1 MNGQPPTTST
11 MIDEKDH
18 KPALLIV
25 DSDPVVLRTTGRAM
39 ERRGF
44 APVLVASLGAAREVL
59 PASSPRFAIIEQR
72 VSDGSGLDLIAD
84 VKRARSGAR
93 VVVLTSFGS
102 VEHAVAAARLGADDY
117 LMKPIDANSIAAAL
131 RDGGVRL
138 EDSRSFPHPGQQ
150 ELNYL
155 LTVYEQHNRNMSE
168 SARAIGMHR
177 RTLQRILR
185 RHGIAPGNTQ
195 ALPAP
200 GHVARLRRLYRL
212 WTQLLE
218 TGVARLAPMDEPSA
232 LHDAAE

>member
-1 MNGQPPTTST
+1 
-11 MIDEKDH
+11 MIDERDH
-18 KPALLIV
+18 TPTLLIV
-25 DSDPVVLRTTGRAM
+25 DPDPVVLRATGRAM
-39 ERRGF
+39 RRRGF
-44 APVLVASLGAAREVL
+44 APVLAVSLAAAREIL
-59 PASSPRFAIIEQR
+59 ASAAPRHAVIEQR
-72 VSDGSGLDLIAD
+72 VADGSGLDLIAD
-84 VKRARSGAR
+84 VKRARSDAR

-102 VEHAVAAARLGADDY
+102 VEHAVAAVHLGADDY

-131 RDGGVRL
+131 RGSASRL

-195 ALPAP
+195 PLPAS
-200 GHVARLRRLYRL
+200 ARITRLRRLYRL
-212 WTQLLE
+212 WTHLLE
-218 TGVARLAPMDEPSA
+218 TGTARLAPIGEPRA
-232 LHDAAE
+232 LRHAAE

>member
-1 MNGQPPTTST
+1 

-18 KPALLIV
+18 TPTLLIV
-25 DSDPVVLRTTGRAM
+25 DSDPVVLRATGRAM
-39 ERRGF
+39 QRRGF
-44 APVLVASLGAAREVL
+44 APILVPTLDGAREVL
-59 PASSPRFAIIEQR
+59 ASSAPRFAIIEQR
-72 VSDGSGLDLIAD
+72 VADGSGLDLIAD
-84 VKRARSGAR
+84 VKRARSDVR

-102 VEHAVAAARLGADDY
+102 VEHAVSAARLGADDY

-131 RDGGVRL
+131 RGGGSRL

-195 ALPAP
+195 ALPP
-200 GHVARLRRLYRL
+200 TGQIARLRRLYRL

-218 TGVARLAPMDEPSA
+218 TGAARLAPLDEPRA
-232 LHDAAE
+232 LHHAAE